1 MDPEKEVLLKY
12 LELISPISEELKIS
26 LLDAFVVK
34 SYDKGEIILNLGKTS
49 KFLAFVI
56 QGVACANYQ
65 DNNGNWKAA
74 RFMKEQNI
82 IASMLSFITQTP
94 AKEKIVALEKTIV
107 CGLSHQNLYKFYDTY
122 PEVNKI
128 GRLMLEKYLQESE
141 VRSIILRND
150 SAKARVLLFNEFQS
164 DLMQRISQK
173 QIASFLGI
181 TQETLSRI
189 QSSKI
194 KNKPNNQD

>member
-1 MDPEKEVLLKY
+1 MDSEKEVLLEY
-12 LELISPISEELKIS
+12 IELISPISEELKKYLS
-26 LLDAFVVK
+26 DTFVVK

-49 KFLAFVI
+49 KFIAFVI
-56 QGVACANYQ
+56 QGVACASYQ

-74 RFMKEQNI
+74 RFMKEQNV

-94 AKEKIVALEKTIV
+94 AKEEIVALEKTIV
-107 CGLSHQNLYKFYDTY
+107 CGIPHSTLYKLYDIY

-128 GRLMLEKYLQESE
+128 GRLILEKYLQESE

-173 QIASFLGI
+173 HIASFLGI